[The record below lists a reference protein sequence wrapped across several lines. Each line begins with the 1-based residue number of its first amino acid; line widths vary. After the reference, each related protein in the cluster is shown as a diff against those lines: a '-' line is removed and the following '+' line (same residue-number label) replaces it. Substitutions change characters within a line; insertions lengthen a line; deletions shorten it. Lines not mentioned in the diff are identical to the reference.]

1 MEKDINIEDVSDF
14 DLINE
19 ISARMLESEVLQNV
33 STSDLED
40 ELSSRVDSTFT
51 DIKDLDEEDLY
62 HLLSKIKKHN
72 HNTKKEIITNKLN
85 KIPKTIPISGIIQLS
100 CLIKYIPPASS

>member
-1 MEKDINIEDVSDF
+1 MDKDVNIEDISDF

-40 ELSSRVDSTFT
+40 ELSSRIDSTFT
-51 DIKDLDEEDLY
+51 DIKDLDEQDLY
-62 HLLSKIKKHN
+62 HLLTNIKKHN
-72 HNTKKEIITNKLN
+72 YNTKKEIISEALGFYNSFAY
-85 KIPKTIPISGIIQLS
+85 TIDEAIEELKKVWEYDI
-100 CLIKYIPPASS
+100 

>member
-72 HNTKKEIITNKLN
+72 HNTKKEIISEALGFYNSFAY
-85 KIPKTIPISGIIQLS
+85 TIDEAIEELKKVWEYDI
-100 CLIKYIPPASS
+100 